1 VQASAEGSIVAGV
14 SMQAGVSMV
23 EEATGEEV
31 TDEND
36 ARTTVKSIK
45 GV

>member
-1 VQASAEGSIVAGV
+1 
-14 SMQAGVSMV
+14 MV

-45 GV
+45 GVCDELHNEQ